1 LLHLPQ
7 NCGLSVDG
15 EPRNDDDDGD
25 MNVTVDLTYYD
36 GKVVY
41 AELRDGSELAGPA
54 QVIGDRL
61 DIFGRI
67 VSASEVV
74 SIEAL

>member
-1 LLHLPQ
+1 MD
-7 NCGLSVDG
+7 VKI
-15 EPRNDDDDGD
+15 
-25 MNVTVDLTYYD
+25 DLTYYD

-61 DIFGRI
+61 NIFGR
-67 VSASEVV
+67 VVRAEDVV
-74 SIEAL
+74 SIETL

>member
-1 LLHLPQ
+1 M
-7 NCGLSVDG
+7 DG
-15 EPRNDDDDGD
+15 VPGDDDDDGD
-25 MNVTVDLTYYD
+25 MDVTADLTRYD

-54 QVIGDRL
+54 SVIGDRL
-61 DIFGRI
+61 NIFGRV

-74 SIEAL
+74 TIEAL

>member
-1 LLHLPQ
+1 
-7 NCGLSVDG
+7 
-15 EPRNDDDDGD
+15 

-54 QVIGDRL
+54 RVIGDRL
-61 DIFGRI
+61 DIFGRV
-67 VSASEVV
+67 VSAADVV
-74 SIEAL
+74 TIEAL